1 MRAIFLGRHWRSLMA
16 AVLIG
21 AAVAATSAQAD
32 DAPQSAVSG
41 DPLVVRDVSVF
52 LLSAYGTKLNDRELF
67 QTSLPGYTLSRRP
80 IASRDQANNPT
91 PLGIMT
97 FSGPAGS
104 DVDVLLE
111 FEQGRILSHWPP
123 GSLRSRR
130 LLWAS
135 IDLAAQASTP
145 PGSMPE
151 GHWLLP
157 LREAERLFLVGN
169 RAADRFLLYDAELPY
184 APHVTLQRAEE
195 GYTVTNSGAF
205 AIRDVVIYRP
215 AENDQWEV
223 AAVAEVAP
231 APERPPQPE
240 GEKPAD
246 APAADSPQ
254 PAQPQPAAAPAE
266 APAVASPAAEA
277 ASAVAAPGRP
287 ATAQQDQPADASSEA
302 KPPAGSSAVAPLAG
316 TLSSDDVLQSW
327 RQSLAALHLEQPE
340 IDFVLSILRQQ
351 ALRRESAMLVYRL
364 DEAQLE
370 KLLPL
375 EVTPY
380 PDRLFRVGL
389 VIVQD
394 VDPDL
399 QSKVETLVAQ
409 LGDDQWKQRQAAQQQ
424 LAELGLAAKPKLE
437 AALKHE
443 DAEIVFR
450 AEQLLEALQ
459 PQSVP

>member
-1 MRAIFLGRHWRSLMA
+1 MRSIFSTCHWHLVIA

-21 AAVAATSAQAD
+21 AGRAGAVALAD
-32 DAPQSAVSG
+32 DAPQAAAGG

-52 LLSAYGTKLNDRELF
+52 LLSAYGSKLNDRDLF
-67 QTSLPGYTLSRRP
+67 PATVPSYMLSRRP
-80 IASRDQANNPT
+80 AASRDQANLPT

-97 FSGPAGS
+97 FSGPAGA

-123 GSLRSRR
+123 GGLRSHR
-130 LLWAS
+130 LLWAGL
-135 IDLAAQASTP
+135 DLVDQASMSP
-145 PGSMPE
+145 NSMPD

-157 LREAERLFLVGN
+157 LREAQRLFASGS
-169 RAADRFLLYDAELPY
+169 RATDRFLLYDAELPY
-184 APHVTLQRAEE
+184 APHVTLQRADD
-195 GYTVTNSGAF
+195 GYTVSNTGSY
-205 AIRDVVIYRP
+205 AIQDVVIYRP
-215 AENDQWEV
+215 VENDQWEV
-223 AAVAEVAP
+223 AAVSEVAA
-231 APERPPQPE
+231 APKGQPE
-240 GEKPAD
+240 PAGEKPAD

-254 PAQPQPAAAPAE
+254 PDQPQPVPAPAAAPVAASPAAAAEAPFAAPGQPAAAPQGQAE
-266 APAVASPAAEA
+266 ASSPETKPGAGTSAE
-277 ASAVAAPGRP
+277 
-287 ATAQQDQPADASSEA
+287 
-302 KPPAGSSAVAPLAG
+302 APLAG
-316 TLSSDDVLQSW
+316 MLSAEDALQSW
-327 RQSLAALHLEQPE
+327 RQSLARLHLEEPE
-340 IDFVLSILRQQ
+340 IEFVLGILRQQ

-394 VDPDL
+394 ADPDL
-399 QSKVETLVAQ
+399 QSKVEALVTQ
-409 LGDDQWKQRQAAQQQ
+409 LGNDEWKQREAAQQQ

-450 AEQLLEALQ
+450 AEQLLESLQ
-459 PQSVP
+459 SSPMP